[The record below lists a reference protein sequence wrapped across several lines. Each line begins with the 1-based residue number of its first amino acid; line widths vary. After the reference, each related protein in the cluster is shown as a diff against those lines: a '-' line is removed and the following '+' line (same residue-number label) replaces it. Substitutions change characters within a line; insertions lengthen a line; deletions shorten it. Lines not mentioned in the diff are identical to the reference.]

1 MRASDLSHAK
11 WDQPDDRDHPVL
23 MWIMIAFAI
32 AMFSL
37 VCIYG

>member
-1 MRASDLSHAK
+1 MQASDLSPAK

-23 MWIMIAFAI
+23 LWIIIASAI

>member
-23 MWIMIAFAI
+23 LLIVIAFAV

>member
-1 MRASDLSHAK
+1 MQASDLSHIK

-23 MWIMIAFAI
+23 LLIMIAFAI

-37 VCIYG
+37 ACIYG

>member
-1 MRASDLSHAK
+1 MQASDLSHAK
-11 WDQPDDRDHPVL
+11 WDQPADRDHPVL
-23 MWIMIAFAI
+23 LLIVVAFAI